1 MTQRRSVVKVLAL
14 VLGVVGL
21 LGLGGYAFMGSSDRA
36 NATDPTQPTEQAVDE
51 NEQALASRAI
61 GPSSGRPLPRFV
73 SLKSDKV
80 NVRRGPSSEHQV
92 AWVYSRR
99 NLPVEVTAEFEHW
112 RRIRDSDGEEGWVYH
127 SLLSSRRSVI
137 VSPWKKGTVMMLSQP
152 DRSSRPVAQVESGVL
167 GFVDQCTGEWCR
179 IETNGYS
186 GWLRQDILWGVY
198 PGEKLK

>member
-61 GPSSGRPLPRFV
+61 GPSSGQPLPRFV

>member
-137 VSPWKKGTVMMLSQP
+137 VSP
-152 DRSSRPVAQVESGVL
+152 
-167 GFVDQCTGEWCR
+167 
-179 IETNGYS
+179 
-186 GWLRQDILWGVY
+186 
-198 PGEKLK
+198 

>member
-198 PGEKLK
+198 PGEKLR